1 MSQPLPSVV
10 AAPVRRAGGPRR
22 WRAADKAAHL
32 AAFATRGG
40 TVPAY
45 CAAAGVPP
53 STFFAWQ
60 REARAA
66 HATPVSAARRPPP
79 PFARV
84 EVVPPPARPGLTLVV
99 RSPAGREAEVTGL
112 DAATVVTLL
121 QVVLRAG
128 AR

>member
-1 MSQPLPSVV
+1 M
-10 AAPVRRAGGPRR
+10 
-22 WRAADKAAHL
+22 
-32 AAFATRGG
+32 
-40 TVPAY
+40 
-45 CAAAGVPP
+45 PP

-66 HATPVSAARRPPP
+66 PATPASAARRPPP
-79 PFARV
+79 PPFARV
-84 EVVPPPARPGLTLVV
+84 ELAPLPALPGITLVV
-99 RSPAGREAEVTGL
+99 RGPAGREAEVTGL

>member
-1 MSQPLPSVV
+1 MSHTPPFVGQ
-10 AAPVRRAGGPRR
+10 APARRAGGPRR

-66 HATPVSAARRPPP
+66 HATPASAARRPPP

-84 EVVPPPARPGLTLVV
+84 EVVPPPARPGITLVV
-99 RSPAGREAEVTGL
+99 RGPAGREAEVTGL

-121 QVVLRAG
+121 RVVLRAG

>member
-1 MSQPLPSVV
+1 V

-32 AAFATRGG
+32 AAFAARGG

-45 CAAAGVPP
+45 CAETGVPP

-66 HATPVSAARRPPP
+66 TAAAAARRPPP

-84 EVVPPPARPGLTLVV
+84 EVVPPPARPGITLVV
-99 RSPAGREAEVTGL
+99 RGPAGREAEVTGL

-121 QVVLRAG
+121 RVVLRAG